1 MRDFPRQKLG
11 ELIATY
17 GSSLCDNPM
26 RCRSLL
32 LDSSSNY
39 QLEVDVLINALEEGI
54 VPELRQSTGSM
65 PYVQLLARAARRL
78 QDRRGMTDV
87 AARWAVNSWALAL
100 GIISA
105 SPGEAVI
112 SPDLPTELASYNK
125 VAPTEAAKPGM
136 TPTTGG
142 VPNIYQ
148 YSLPPTDGAYPPPPS
163 YVPTDPYASS
173 SPPPPPPNALG
184 SSYTS
189 KTVNATNPPSTT
201 MPAHTPVPGSRS
213 TRTFLIAGIV
223 AVLVIASVISVF
235 VVLSRQSGLTITPT
249 PTPVPYP
256 SLSSAYGGTTRNMT
270 GSLNAN
276 VSLTAI
282 AQQQGNVSGNM
293 TVGLPLLGSGP
304 FQGTVSHSGSVHFVV
319 TSNDGSNVTITLTGS
334 IASSGSISGTYS
346 VSNDQGGT
354 WEVTSAVAP
363 VVYPIL
369 FANYSGTFANTA
381 NGQSGAISLANKS
394 QDQQNFTGN
403 FLVSGVSY
411 PLTGT
416 VGSDNSIQFTITPN
430 GATIKFVGSV
440 NTDGSLSGTYTA
452 TTGGNGTWKL
462 LPK

>member
-148 YSLPPTDGAYPPPPS
+148 RLA
-163 YVPTDPYASS
+163 
-173 SPPPPPPNALG
+173 
-184 SSYTS
+184 
-189 KTVNATNPPSTT
+189 
-201 MPAHTPVPGSRS
+201 
-213 TRTFLIAGIV
+213 
-223 AVLVIASVISVF
+223 
-235 VVLSRQSGLTITPT
+235 
-249 PTPVPYP
+249 
-256 SLSSAYGGTTRNMT
+256 SAYGRCLSTTTLIRSYR
-270 GSLNAN
+270 SLCIIVAA
-276 VSLTAI
+276 TAATKCPGI
-282 AQQQGNVSGNM
+282 
-293 TVGLPLLGSGP
+293 
-304 FQGTVSHSGSVHFVV
+304 
-319 TSNDGSNVTITLTGS
+319 
-334 IASSGSISGTYS
+334 
-346 VSNDQGGT
+346 
-354 WEVTSAVAP
+354 
-363 VVYPIL
+363 
-369 FANYSGTFANTA
+369 
-381 NGQSGAISLANKS
+381 
-394 QDQQNFTGN
+394 
-403 FLVSGVSY
+403 FLY
-411 PLTGT
+411 L
-416 VGSDNSIQFTITPN
+416 
-430 GATIKFVGSV
+430 
-440 NTDGSLSGTYTA
+440 
-452 TTGGNGTWKL
+452 
-462 LPK
+462 